1 MALPACLCGEGLQG
15 GEALSLL
22 AGTTTLAGSGGCRLV
37 DRSVAAHPGDHLG
50 AGQPDRG
57 ERGKGTVAAEHEAVL
72 RKPPRHLLQ
81 HGLGQLV
88 VGRPAF
94 AEQPHVDGQPK
105 GLASPRRTDPKGE
118 HHQVEP
124 QRVDQ
129 ALVGGADGVTEVP
142 RSLHLAARLVEQGV
156 VDVQAEHPRPGVDGP
171 DRRRGDRFPDQ
182 LRAPGAGPE
191 EAMVGVVGTA
201 SLRIGDADQAGDRV
215 AGRAAHPGGHKV

>member
-37 DRSVAAHPGDHLG
+37 ERSVAAHPGDHLG
-50 AGQPDRG
+50 AGHPDRS
-57 ERGKGTVAAEHEAVL
+57 ERGIRTVAAEHEAVL

-81 HGLGQLV
+81 HGLGQFV
-88 VGRPAF
+88 VGRPAL

-105 GLASPRRTDPKGE
+105 GLASPGRADPKGE

-142 RSLHLAARLVEQGV
+142 RSLHLAADGWVKAGAATDSRRVKVSSCAVTASWPPPRIAAFWIAASRCPPAPSPPALHERPHSGRVPSSP
-156 VDVQAEHPRPGVDGP
+156 PRP
-171 DRRRGDRFPDQ
+171 R
-182 LRAPGAGPE
+182 LR
-191 EAMVGVVGTA
+191 TA
-201 SLRIGDADQAGDRV
+201 
-215 AGRAAHPGGHKV
+215 